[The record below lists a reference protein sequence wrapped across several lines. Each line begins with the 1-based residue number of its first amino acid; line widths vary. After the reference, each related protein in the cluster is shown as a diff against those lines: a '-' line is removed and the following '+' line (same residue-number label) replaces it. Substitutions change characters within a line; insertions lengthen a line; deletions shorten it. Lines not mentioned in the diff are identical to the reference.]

1 MAHKSPHQPQN
12 QTLESSTQGASC
24 EQYASSL
31 DERVEQLLG
40 QIKPGY
46 LSEQRRHSVAT
57 YACTA
62 ISNCFAPENEIAACV
77 FGSVPLKTYLPDGDI
92 DIAVFQRHGSLSKDT
107 WATRL
112 LRYLEKE
119 QKYRSDFQ
127 VRDVQVINAE
137 VKLLK
142 CLINNIVV
150 DISFNTVGG
159 LCTVAFLEQVDRK
172 IGQSHFFKRSII
184 LIKAWCYYESRL
196 LGAPHGLISTYAL
209 ETMVLYIFN
218 AYHASLSTPLQVLR
232 KFLSVFSDF
241 DWDRQ
246 CLCLSGPVPLSSLPE
261 HLTEEPAGNL
271 KEPLF
276 LPGDFLDHM
285 HRRYNPAGSTE
296 PSKAP
301 PAPRSFPPKHLNIMD
316 PLLPTNNLGRS
327 VNQASAK
334 RIRLAFR
341 NGASTLEGILA
352 KDDDDGLQA
361 LDDFFRITWTA
372 HRESQA
378 SMPVAAP
385 NPFAGMPAVSQAHV
399 PLTQQHLM
407 WQQQQLLLQLMQQH
421 SLQQQQQQ
429 ARVQAQAKA
438 QASRTSPQDY
448 PHPQPAKPHSNANS
462 TQSHP
467 TRTHS
472 QPDIAQYMYPP
483 HLNGLDG
490 LQRLQVPPPRGPR
503 SESSLVQGIHDKP
516 VLAEELPLG
525 MAADTSRQGLDL
537 EGKSAAAD
545 PRGSGG
551 ARSAVVEH
559 SLQNESL
566 QLQLSTL
573 QLPQHPYIQLPQ
585 NGSWQIPRVAY
596 RGPQSMG
603 GSPWS
608 SAHPSPHGAPSEP
621 GSARSY
627 GLGGTPHSGSDF
639 GFSPTWT
646 SPEPPPPGTFQQPAA
661 GGMDGPPPP
670 PPPKPKPASTSQ
682 TPPAT
687 PTAAPSTAVGHSSAA
702 QSPSQSVRSTAS
714 TPTSHPLPVVTIPP
728 SAAKQRNNE
737 SSGVSAMPVTGHSKV
752 VSPRADLPKLPPPPP
767 LRVGRPPSMASKA
780 SSATSPGRSTQEPF
794 SPPEP
799 LPDVSS
805 SCSSSPDDAASLG
818 AQSGTSRD
826 AASRASAATAVD
838 PGKSAASAAA
848 PQTSPHLASKG
859 SHPPAAAPPSVSHP
873 ELEAAR
879 SDVSQAPAQPDAA
892 GLQNGVG
899 AAPLHPAALQALLGQ
914 QGSVGAPRDLHRR
927 ARTPPAGG
935 LNGWALDARHA
946 AGQQSAPLL
955 LPGMGLAMTSVP
967 LAPHGYSM
975 LPRDELAGD
984 LAGMDNQLI
993 WARSCQGSQGPLRNT
1008 HPNGLPRGP
1017 HPRAAVAPPAG
1028 PIPGTS
1034 FPSQQFGLQLQRSFQ
1049 GPPTHLHNPLLS
1061 QISQA
1066 PLPQNLQ
1073 MNGGPAFPDDLQAQ
1087 LQSSQVQSESGLQ
1100 RRGSQGMASVSW
1112 AGAHLSG
1119 PNQPSGMP
1127 SHIWQQHQQ
1136 QQRVGGNPLWEEQT
1150 GLGGMR
1156 YGQGHGPA
1164 RDGGLRPGGTKSRPP
1179 TRSTSAGALHEAAM
1193 LGSRAGSPHGRQ
1205 LLPGHASVSAQAS
1218 PSQPKQS
1225 NGHGSWLQP
1234 APQPPPIPSFT
1245 PNPLSVPPVRTSLS
1259 HPDLDPTHFANPTN
1273 LLFGGIV
1280 PTQLGNAAQGQEQAP
1295 GGGSAGP
1302 GSQLLPGMT
1311 PGHQQIQQQ
1320 QQQQPGSRQGQTR
1333 SQMSQAQEQ
1342 PQPKGGTQ
1350 PGMNR
1355 MLGWTGPPRPP
1366 SLPPQL
1372 AVPEQL
1378 DEDWRLHSPD
1388 LLFGE
1393 SAARSIQADKAASQ
1407 EAASSQQRQ
1416 QLPQQPSNAGQDPGM
1431 LMTKRLGPKRGRSHD
1446 SLRAIPI
1453 HMQEPGGKGFGQAGA
1468 PQGSGPSSTHSGLQ
1482 DGVLPAAPGSRP
1494 AGSGPSFTYAEDD
1507 FPSLAAAKGPA
1518 SKGPSGRPSKGPTS
1532 LYPGRAGGGSHS
1544 GVSRPASEPD
1554 LSSRS

>member
-385 NPFAGMPAVSQAHV
+385 NPFAGMPAVSQAH
-399 PLTQQHLM
+399 
-407 WQQQQLLLQLMQQH
+407 
-421 SLQQQQQQ
+421 
-429 ARVQAQAKA
+429 
-438 QASRTSPQDY
+438 
-448 PHPQPAKPHSNANS
+448 
-462 TQSHP
+462 
-467 TRTHS
+467 
-472 QPDIAQYMYPP
+472 
-483 HLNGLDG
+483 
-490 LQRLQVPPPRGPR
+490 
-503 SESSLVQGIHDKP
+503 
-516 VLAEELPLG
+516 
-525 MAADTSRQGLDL
+525 
-537 EGKSAAAD
+537 
-545 PRGSGG
+545 
-551 ARSAVVEH
+551 
-559 SLQNESL
+559 
-566 QLQLSTL
+566 
-573 QLPQHPYIQLPQ
+573 
-585 NGSWQIPRVAY
+585 
-596 RGPQSMG
+596 
-603 GSPWS
+603 
-608 SAHPSPHGAPSEP
+608 
-621 GSARSY
+621 
-627 GLGGTPHSGSDF
+627 
-639 GFSPTWT
+639 
-646 SPEPPPPGTFQQPAA
+646 
-661 GGMDGPPPP
+661 
-670 PPPKPKPASTSQ
+670 
-682 TPPAT
+682 
-687 PTAAPSTAVGHSSAA
+687 
-702 QSPSQSVRSTAS
+702 
-714 TPTSHPLPVVTIPP
+714 
-728 SAAKQRNNE
+728 
-737 SSGVSAMPVTGHSKV
+737 
-752 VSPRADLPKLPPPPP
+752 
-767 LRVGRPPSMASKA
+767 
-780 SSATSPGRSTQEPF
+780 
-794 SPPEP
+794 
-799 LPDVSS
+799 
-805 SCSSSPDDAASLG
+805 
-818 AQSGTSRD
+818 
-826 AASRASAATAVD
+826 
-838 PGKSAASAAA
+838 
-848 PQTSPHLASKG
+848 
-859 SHPPAAAPPSVSHP
+859 
-873 ELEAAR
+873 
-879 SDVSQAPAQPDAA
+879 
-892 GLQNGVG
+892 
-899 AAPLHPAALQALLGQ
+899 ALLGQ

-1028 PIPGTS
+1028 
-1034 FPSQQFGLQLQRSFQ
+1034 
-1049 GPPTHLHNPLLS
+1049 
-1061 QISQA
+1061 
-1066 PLPQNLQ
+1066 
-1073 MNGGPAFPDDLQAQ
+1073 
-1087 LQSSQVQSESGLQ
+1087 
-1100 RRGSQGMASVSW
+1100 
-1112 AGAHLSG
+1112 
-1119 PNQPSGMP
+1119 
-1127 SHIWQQHQQ
+1127 
-1136 QQRVGGNPLWEEQT
+1136 
-1150 GLGGMR
+1150 LGGMR

-1193 LGSRAGSPHGRQ
+1193 LMQGSRAGSPHGRQ

-1295 GGGSAGP
+1295 GGGSAGCWGGRARP
-1302 GSQLLPGMT
+1302 GPLPYHPSLPSLSNWMRTGACIPQTCCLANLLPGQYRQT
-1311 PGHQQIQQQ
+1311 RQLHRKLPARNNASSFRS
-1320 QQQQPGSRQGQTR
+1320 SRQ
-1333 SQMSQAQEQ
+1333 
-1342 PQPKGGTQ
+1342 
-1350 PGMNR
+1350 
-1355 MLGWTGPPRPP
+1355 MLVR
-1366 SLPPQL
+1366 
-1372 AVPEQL
+1372 
-1378 DEDWRLHSPD
+1378 
-1388 LLFGE
+1388 
-1393 SAARSIQADKAASQ
+1393 IQAC
-1407 EAASSQQRQ
+1407 
-1416 QLPQQPSNAGQDPGM
+1416 
-1431 LMTKRLGPKRGRSHD
+1431 
-1446 SLRAIPI
+1446 
-1453 HMQEPGGKGFGQAGA
+1453 
-1468 PQGSGPSSTHSGLQ
+1468 
-1482 DGVLPAAPGSRP
+1482 
-1494 AGSGPSFTYAEDD
+1494 
-1507 FPSLAAAKGPA
+1507 
-1518 SKGPSGRPSKGPTS
+1518 
-1532 LYPGRAGGGSHS
+1532 
-1544 GVSRPASEPD
+1544 
-1554 LSSRS
+1554 